1 MSNRRSSQAFQTP
14 ISTGR
19 PGGPIQ
25 VEDGNISNDGNIES
39 VGGPDVPSFTTE
51 GFITSPAGVGL
62 HNSSILS
69 ISPIAPVIN
78 AMPYSSDPISTP
90 LPPTS
95 RQKYPSFGFG
105 SDMEATST
113 PVRKTP
119 TTSSVLNSESTPSSV
134 FRANKAYLASLNQA
148 ERLRLWRHD
157 AYMQHQYQTAIFIGD
172 TVLSLTD
179 DPNDAF
185 WLAQVH
191 YNTGHYAR
199 ARQLLMRQDLEKS
212 PSCRYLAALCLTR
225 LSKWEE
231 ALAITGESNP
241 FSSEDNENS
250 SSDGGIKL
258 QASMCYLRGIIY
270 SNQNNF
276 EKAKDCFK
284 EALTI
289 DVKCY
294 EAFDELISNS
304 LMTPSEERHF
314 VSTLNFDDIQD
325 GDLVKLLYTTKLN
338 KYYNA
343 NRFFEAEKQLQ
354 LKYNLSENSELIQSR
369 AELLFVQCR
378 FKQCL
383 ELCEKVLEKDRFKFS
398 IIPLYLA
405 CLHELEKKNKLFLIA
420 HEMAENHPEE
430 PVTWLTIGVYYLA
443 IHKIPEARRFFSKAS
458 MMNPHFGAAWIGFA
472 HTFAVEGEH
481 EQAVSAY
488 STAARLFQ
496 GTHLPSLF
504 LGMQH
509 LQLHNFTLA
518 EEYLDAS
525 YSICKNDPLLLNE
538 MGVVLYHKNQL
549 DKALEFFYKALKVA
563 DELDSDTKAW
573 VPIKINLGHAFRQ
586 LRRWP
591 EALHNFEEV
600 LRVSKHEP
608 EVFSAMGLVN
618 LQLGR
623 TGEAILNFQ
632 DALSLAPNDP
642 VSWDLLK
649 RALEENANSAGT
661 LSSTSAT

>member
-1 MSNRRSSQAFQTP
+1 MSSRRTSQPFSTP
-14 ISTGR
+14 LPTGR
-19 PGGPIQ
+19 SGAYPRP
-25 VEDGNISNDGNIES
+25 ESNSES
-39 VGGPDVPSFTTE
+39 GLTSSASLPDAPALTSARSA
-51 GFITSPAGVGL
+51 SPAPAGL
-62 HNSSILS
+62 SHNSSILS
-69 ISPIAPVIN
+69 ISPIARSIQIPSTPQSLS
-78 AMPYSSDPISTP
+78 ATP
-90 LPPTS
+90 LPPTTNNA
-95 RQKYPSFGFG
+95 YPFGFG

-113 PVRKTP
+113 PV
-119 TTSSVLNSESTPSSV
+119 LNSSGPPSGLQE
-134 FRANKAYLASLNQA
+134 ADALCQA
-148 ERLRLWRHD
+148 DRLRLWRHD
-157 AYMQHQYQTAIFIGD
+157 ALMQHQYQTAVFIGD
-172 TVLSLTD
+172 TVLSITD

-199 ARQLLMRQDLEKS
+199 ARQLLMRQDLDRS
-212 PSCRYLAALCLTR
+212 ASCRYLAALCLTR
-225 LSKWEE
+225 LSKWDE
-231 ALAITGESNP
+231 ALSVIGEINP
-241 FSSEDNENS
+241 FQNEDDS
-250 SSDGGIKL
+250 YATSDGGIKL
-258 QASMCYLRGIIY
+258 EASMCYLRGIIY

-276 EKAKDCFK
+276 EKAKDCYK
-284 EALTI
+284 EALTVDI
-289 DVKCY
+289 KCY
-294 EAFDELISNS
+294 EAFDELITNS
-304 LMTPSEERHF
+304 LMTPVEEWDFLSSLR
-314 VSTLNFDDIQD
+314 FDDNED
-325 GDLVKLLYTTKLN
+325 GELVKLLYTTKLN
-338 KYYNA
+338 KYYNT
-343 NRFFEAEKQLQ
+343 NRFFEAEKHLQ
-354 LKYNLSENSELIQSR
+354 TKYNLEGNSDLIQSR

-378 FKQCL
+378 FRQCL
-383 ELCEKVLEKDRFKFS
+383 ELCEKVLERDQFKFS

-430 PVTWLTIGVYYLA
+430 PVTWLTVGVYYLS
-443 IHKIPEARRFFSKAS
+443 IHKIAEARRFFSKAS

-525 YSICKNDPLLLNE
+525 YSICKTDPLLLNE

-549 DKALEFFYKALKVA
+549 SEALEFFFKALKVA

-591 EALHNFEEV
+591 EALEHFEEV

-608 EVFSAMGLVN
+608 EVYSAMGLVN

-623 TGEAILNFQ
+623 TDQAVINFQ
-632 DALSLAPNDP
+632 EALSLAPNDP

-649 RALEENANSAGT
+649 RALEENVNSMASKNAG
-661 LSSTSAT
+661 

>member
-1 MSNRRSSQAFQTP
+1 MSSRRSSQAFSTP
-14 ISTGR
+14 VPTGR
-19 PGGPIQ
+19 ASTLSRP
-25 VEDGNISNDGNIES
+25 ES
-39 VGGPDVPSFTTE
+39 ILGASSASLPDAPAL
-51 GFITSPAGVGL
+51 TSGYSASPVPAGSS

-69 ISPIAPVIN
+69 ISPIARVLQIP
-78 AMPYSSDPISTP
+78 ATPQSASATP
-90 LPPTS
+90 LPPTT
-95 RQKYPSFGFG
+95 KNAYPFGFG

-113 PVRKTP
+113 PVIN
-119 TTSSVLNSESTPSSV
+119 SSGT
-134 FRANKAYLASLNQA
+134 ASGLQDADAPLSQA
-148 ERLRLWRHD
+148 DRLRLWRHD
-157 AYMQHQYQTAIFIGD
+157 ALMQHQYQTAVFIGD
-172 TVLSLTD
+172 TVLSITD

-199 ARQLLMRQDLEKS
+199 ARQLLMRQELDRS
-212 PSCRYLAALCLTR
+212 ASCRYLAALCLTR
-225 LSKWEE
+225 LSKWDE
-231 ALAITGESNP
+231 ALLVIGETNP
-241 FSSEDNENS
+241 FQNDDDSDAT
-250 SSDGGIKL
+250 SDGGIKL
-258 QASMCYLRGIIY
+258 EASMCYLRGIIY

-276 EKAKDCFK
+276 EKAKDCYK
-284 EALTI
+284 EALTVDI
-289 DVKCY
+289 KCY
-294 EAFDELISNS
+294 EAFDELIANS
-304 LMTPSEERHF
+304 LMTPVEEWEFLSSLR
-314 VSTLNFDDIQD
+314 FDGNED
-325 GDLVKLLYTTKLN
+325 GELVKLLYTTKLN
-338 KYYNA
+338 KYYNT
-343 NRFFEAEKQLQ
+343 NRFFEAEQQLQ
-354 LKYNLSENSELIQSR
+354 TKYNLEENSDLIQSR

-378 FKQCL
+378 FRQCL
-383 ELCEKVLEKDRFKFS
+383 ELCEKVLERDRFKFS

-430 PVTWLTIGVYYLA
+430 PVTWLTVGVYYLS
-443 IHKIPEARRFFSKAS
+443 IHKIAEARRFFSKAS

-525 YSICKNDPLLLNE
+525 YNICKTDPLLLNE

-549 DKALEFFYKALKVA
+549 NQALEFFFRALKVA

-591 EALHNFEEV
+591 EALEHFEEV

-608 EVFSAMGLVN
+608 EVYSAIGLVN

-623 TGEAILNFQ
+623 TEQAVINFQ
-632 DALSLAPNDP
+632 EALSLAPNDP

-649 RALEENANSAGT
+649 RALEENANSMISKNDG
-661 LSSTSAT
+661 

>member
-1 MSNRRSSQAFQTP
+1 MSRRLSTAFSTP
-14 ISTGR
+14 VPTGR
-19 PGGPIQ
+19 PVNGRQ
-25 VEDGNISNDGNIES
+25 
-39 VGGPDVPSFTTE
+39 PDPNFTSSGTLPSAPNVSSSF
-51 GFITSPAGVGL
+51 GVSPAIVAAS

-69 ISPIAPVIN
+69 ISPIARTYHIPTT
-78 AMPYSSDPISTP
+78 PLSSTP
-90 LPPTS
+90 IPPS
-95 RQKYPSFGFG
+95 AAEFG
-105 SDMEATST
+105 SDLGATST
-113 PVRKTP
+113 PVAQP
-119 TTSSVLNSESTPSSV
+119 TQQPISQSSLS
-134 FRANKAYLASLNQA
+134 QA
-148 ERLRLWRHD
+148 DRLRLWRHD
-157 AYMQHQYQTAIFIGD
+157 ALMQHQYQTAVFIGD
-172 TVLSLTD
+172 TILSITD

-199 ARQLLMRQDLEKS
+199 ARQLLMRQDLDRS
-212 PSCRYLAALCLTR
+212 SSCRYLAALCLTR

-231 ALAITGESNP
+231 ALAVIGESNP
-241 FSSEDNENS
+241 FQGIESDDVG

-258 QASMCYLRGIIY
+258 EASMCYLRGIIY

-276 EKAKDCFK
+276 EKAKSCYK
-284 EALTI
+284 EALTV

-304 LMTPSEERHF
+304 LMAPAEEWEFLSSLQFDKTADSE
-314 VSTLNFDDIQD
+314 
-325 GDLVKLLYTTKLN
+325 LVRLLYTTKLN
-338 KYYNA
+338 KYFNT
-343 NRFFEAEKQLQ
+343 NRFFDAEQQLQ
-354 LKYNLSENSELIQSR
+354 TRYDLAENSDLIQSR
-369 AELLFVQCR
+369 AELFFVQCR
-378 FKQCL
+378 FTQCL
-383 ELCEKVLEKDRFKFS
+383 ELCEKVLEQDRFKFS

-405 CLHELEKKNKLFLIA
+405 CLHELELKNKLFLIA
-420 HEMAENHPEE
+420 HEMADNHPEE
-430 PVTWLTIGVYYLA
+430 PVTWLSVGVYYLS
-443 IHKIPEARRFFSKAS
+443 IHKIAEARRFFSKAS

-525 YSICKNDPLLLNE
+525 YSICKTDPLLLNE

-549 DKALEFFYKALKVA
+549 NEALEFFFKALKVA
-563 DELDSDTKAW
+563 EELDSESKAW

-586 LRRWP
+586 LKRWP
-591 EALHNFEEV
+591 EALQNFEEA
-600 LRVSKHEP
+600 LRISKHEP
-608 EVFSAMGLVN
+608 EVYSAMGLVN
-618 LQLGR
+618 LHLGR
-623 TGEAILNFQ
+623 TGEAVLNFQ
-632 DALSLAPNDP
+632 EALSLAPNDP

-649 RALEENANSAGT
+649 RALEENANST
-661 LSSTSAT
+661 IQDSI

>member
-1 MSNRRSSQAFQTP
+1 MSSRRPSQAFSTP
-14 ISTGR
+14 VPTGR
-19 PGGPIQ
+19 AGTLSRP
-25 VEDGNISNDGNIES
+25 ESNLGSGVASS
-39 VGGPDVPSFTTE
+39 VSLPDAPAL
-51 GFITSPAGVGL
+51 TSGYSASPVPAGSS

-69 ISPIAPVIN
+69 ISPIARVLQIP
-78 AMPYSSDPISTP
+78 ATPQSASATP
-90 LPPTS
+90 LPPTT
-95 RQKYPSFGFG
+95 KNEYPFGFG
-105 SDMEATST
+105 SDLEATST
-113 PVRKTP
+113 PVIN
-119 TTSSVLNSESTPSSV
+119 SSGT
-134 FRANKAYLASLNQA
+134 ASGLQDADAPLSQA
-148 ERLRLWRHD
+148 DRLRLWRHD
-157 AYMQHQYQTAIFIGD
+157 ALMQHQYQTAVFIGD
-172 TVLSLTD
+172 TVLSITD

-199 ARQLLMRQDLEKS
+199 ARQLLMRQELDRS
-212 PSCRYLAALCLTR
+212 ASCRYLAALCLTR
-225 LSKWEE
+225 LSKWDE
-231 ALAITGESNP
+231 ALLVIGETNP
-241 FSSEDNENS
+241 FQNDDDSNAT
-250 SSDGGIKL
+250 SDGGIKL
-258 QASMCYLRGIIY
+258 EASMCYLRGIIY

-276 EKAKDCFK
+276 ERAKDCYK
-284 EALTI
+284 EALTVDI
-289 DVKCY
+289 KCY
-294 EAFDELISNS
+294 EAFDELITNS
-304 LMTPSEERHF
+304 LMTPVEEWEFLSSLR
-314 VSTLNFDDIQD
+314 FDGNED
-325 GDLVKLLYTTKLN
+325 GELVKLLYTTKLN
-338 KYYNA
+338 KYYNT
-343 NRFFEAEKQLQ
+343 NRFFEAEQQLQ
-354 LKYNLSENSELIQSR
+354 TKYNLEENSDLIQSR
-369 AELLFVQCR
+369 GELLFVQCR
-378 FKQCL
+378 FRQCL
-383 ELCEKVLEKDRFKFS
+383 ELCEKVLERDRFKFS

-430 PVTWLTIGVYYLA
+430 PVTWLTVGVYYLS
-443 IHKIPEARRFFSKAS
+443 IHKIAEARRFFSKAS

-525 YSICKNDPLLLNE
+525 YNICKTDPLLLNE

-549 DKALEFFYKALKVA
+549 NQALEFFFRALKVA

-591 EALHNFEEV
+591 EALEHFEEV

-608 EVFSAMGLVN
+608 EVYSAIGLVN

-623 TGEAILNFQ
+623 TEQAVINFQ
-632 DALSLAPNDP
+632 EALSLAPNDP

-649 RALEENANSAGT
+649 RALEENANSMISKNDG
-661 LSSTSAT
+661 